1 MPVSTLYCR
10 DGLEDP
16 LDDQGMI
23 SQQLDQASLCYYVIK
38 FMS

>member
-1 MPVSTLYCR
+1 MVVCIYR

-23 SQQLDQASLCYYVIK
+23 SQQLDQVIIIIIII
-38 FMS
+38 FVSFL

>member
-1 MPVSTLYCR
+1 MLVYNLNCR

-23 SQQLDQASLCYYVIK
+23 SQQLDQVSSCYYVIK